1 MTLDFIVDPRS
12 CAAAHFEAG
21 QSVWYLDRSG
31 GLIEATI
38 GAIDRSIRP
47 WAYSVYLAGAVASR
61 ETEADRL
68 RPVSGSE
75 TWSTPELR
83 QRPSA
88 LHAPCPTPSC
98 QGHLSE
104 NALQVSMA
112 LLTEPEHMQYSIQ
125 ASCLQLTVVLI
136 CPLGLVPAG
145 ASGLSSPEAVQP
157 LAAPYNSLLY

>member
-1 MTLDFIVDPRS
+1 M
-12 CAAAHFEAG
+12 
-21 QSVWYLDRSG
+21 DRSG

-47 WAYSVYLAGAVASR
+47 WAYSVYLAGAVTSR

-68 RPVSGSE
+68 RPISGSE
-75 TWSTPELR
+75 TWSTSELR

-104 NALQVSMA
+104 NDLQVSMT
-112 LLTEPEHMQYSIQ
+112 LLTTSEDKQRSLQ
-125 ASCLQLTVVLI
+125 ASRLQLTAMENVSS
-136 CPLGLVPAG
+136 GSG
-145 ASGLSSPEAVQP
+145 ARGCLRPGAVRQDAVQ
-157 LAAPYNSLLY
+157 LVAAPYSSLFALV